1 MSSIKIAATRV
12 SSQQRLW
19 RLFLDFFFSLYAA
32 LDPSRQ
38 DKPDRRTVRLETIY
52 AQSKRRDIRP
62 EAIALIVLKTLD
74 LSVVSLLSLIPA
86 ANNIRFMENSA
97 KQS

>member
-19 RLFLDFFFSLYAA
+19 RLFLDFFSLYAA